1 MEKKRRIIIYK
12 DPNGPYRQFLRD
24 GMDMTPDELFV
35 SFMKMQARNQ
45 AFFGTKKKTTQRLTI
60 TKPSW
65 I

>member
-1 MEKKRRIIIYK
+1 MEKKQRIVVYE
-12 DPNGPYRQFLRD
+12 DANGPYKQFLRD

-35 SFMKMQARNQ
+35 SFMKMRARNQ
-45 AFFGTKKKTTQRLTI
+45 AFFGVKKKSSQRLTI